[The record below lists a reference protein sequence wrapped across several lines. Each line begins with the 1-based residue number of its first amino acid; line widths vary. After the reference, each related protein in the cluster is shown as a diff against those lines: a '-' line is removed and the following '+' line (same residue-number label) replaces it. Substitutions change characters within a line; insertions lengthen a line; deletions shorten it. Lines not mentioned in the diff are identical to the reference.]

1 MNQELNHNVSDIT
14 SNLLIG
20 KDLFAELGLQTYTS
34 AVSRTFR
41 QRVGDALLLRREQY
55 KKWSRREAG
64 KQMGADAGTIKAME
78 QGANAG
84 WDYFERY
91 AGILGITFEQ
101 ILREAMNPIGKTDA
115 VISPEA
121 EAIARIYSELR
132 DLNSRRLLLEMA
144 ERFRAAEPLQPAA
157 VGSSPGSAAG
167 NPAKADEVVPR
178 IRKTRE
184 A

>member
-1 MNQELNHNVSDIT
+1 MRQELNHNVTDIT
-14 SNLLIG
+14 SNILIG
-20 KDLFAELGLQTYTS
+20 KDLFADLGLETYT
-34 AVSRTFR
+34 ARVSRTFR

-84 WDYFERY
+84 WEYFERY
-91 AGILGITFEQ
+91 AGILDTTFEQ
-101 ILREAMNPIGKTDA
+101 ILRDAMNPLKADA
-115 VISPEA
+115 ATSPEA

-157 VGSSPGSAAG
+157 LDSSPGSAAA
-167 NPAKADEVVPR
+167 NQETADEGSPR
-178 IRKTRE
+178 IRKTRG